1 MKSRRRNLNVPGHR
15 KSLGHADQVCIR
27 PPEQF
32 ISPASST
39 LPCMRLWTERYRQRR
54 ALFNLADADTHLLDD
69 IDLLRDDAMREAA
82 KRFWLR

>member
-1 MKSRRRNLNVPGHR
+1 MTSRRRNLNVPGHR
-15 KSLGHADQVCIR
+15 KPLGHADQVCIR

-32 ISPASST
+32 INPASST

-69 IDLLRDDAMREAA
+69 IGLLRDDAMREAA